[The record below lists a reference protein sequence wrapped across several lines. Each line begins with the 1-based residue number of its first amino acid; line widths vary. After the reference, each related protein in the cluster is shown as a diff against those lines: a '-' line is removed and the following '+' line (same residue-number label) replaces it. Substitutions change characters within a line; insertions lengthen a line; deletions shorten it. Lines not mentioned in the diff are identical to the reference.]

1 MDSRLEPDSL
11 AFDGF
16 ALNLPT
22 PRRLMIVSQFT
33 ILRFFEM
40 FPKCLLSVRPVGRA
54 ETAPVNDYPADLRSF
69 QNVLGYGAAGLAKAV
84 IGVSPPYQIG
94 SFFMYIIKRKE

>member
-1 MDSRLEPDSL
+1 
-11 AFDGF
+11 
-16 ALNLPT
+16 
-22 PRRLMIVSQFT
+22 
-33 ILRFFEM
+33 M